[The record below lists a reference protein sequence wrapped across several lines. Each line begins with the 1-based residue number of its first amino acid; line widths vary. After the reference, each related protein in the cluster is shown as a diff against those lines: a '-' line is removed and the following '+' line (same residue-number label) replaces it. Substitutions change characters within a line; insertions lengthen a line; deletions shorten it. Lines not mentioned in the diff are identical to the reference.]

1 MKASYSVSSEA
12 VQYYSYCILLVKSK
26 SWGQSKFKERGL
38 HKSVDTGSFLSL
50 RVCVW
55 GGSLVSGYHFREQV
69 FEKRACVCVHGGII
83 LTIRTA

>member
-1 MKASYSVSSEA
+1 MGPIQIQGKRLT
-12 VQYYSYCILLVKSK
+12 QK
-26 SWGQSKFKERGL
+26 RGYWEL
-38 HKSVDTGSFLSL
+38 SFTAC
-50 RVCVW
+50 VCG